1 MKTKNTYFYIVAGVF
16 FGFLYS
22 LIPMYVNV
30 ILVQKIIEY
39 VTDLR
44 LEELIRLCFF
54 SAIAIIIA
62 ELLNS
67 VHENKI
73 KPELKVKIRSDV
85 MDHYLRLLESMD
97 LKAMNV
103 KENYENLK
111 LIENKSFEQRT
122 EFMDNL
128 TGAILQIS
136 VLMSLIAFLM
146 TQNVLVTAG
155 VMIYAVAINLA
166 GKKLNRKKF
175 NFQAKVQPLLTEK
188 EILTNY
194 YLLPEYSEYIRDDDI
209 NRQAIRNF
217 EDVCSDTVRENK
229 NFLKQIF
236 VSNTLYSGSSSAF
249 MEYASLLV
257 LGYLKMKKNMISTA
271 QFLAYYRA
279 TDILVNGMDFL
290 GNSINKLHF
299 NYLFLKNERIQIKEE
314 KNVLVTDLETLE
326 LQKVCLVIESRSIL
340 RDVCLKVKKGDKI
353 AVTGR
358 NASGKT
364 TMLKILADMIRPSS
378 GAIVLNGQYNC
389 SDQSCS
395 GRWSACYIPAD
406 TVFFVWENLDD
417 GFFEK
422 FVLNSIYDDA
432 VSIVKGVK
440 EFLGHS
446 MLSEGEKKVLMIMRA
461 FSSDCSLI
469 VLDEPFANLDGR
481 WKSDMEELIYRSG
494 RTVVFSTHDTSNLGR
509 CAKVYEMKR

>member
-229 NFLKQIF
+229 NFLKQI
-236 VSNTLYSGSSSAF
+236 
-249 MEYASLLV
+249 
-257 LGYLKMKKNMISTA
+257 
-271 QFLAYYRA
+271 
-279 TDILVNGMDFL
+279 
-290 GNSINKLHF
+290 
-299 NYLFLKNERIQIKEE
+299 
-314 KNVLVTDLETLE
+314 
-326 LQKVCLVIESRSIL
+326 

-440 EFLGHS
+440 EFLEHS

-494 RTVVFSTHDTSNLGR
+494 RTVVFSTHDTSDLGR
-509 CAKVYEMKR
+509 CARVYEMESCK